1 MARRMRII
9 LYTGKGGVGK
19 TSLSAMTAVRAA
31 QLGHRTIVISTDSA
45 HSLADSL
52 DVPVGPEPTG
62 VAENLWAQELDVNR
76 ELFLHWDRIHRYLT
90 DFLRQQGFEDVIA
103 EEMAILPGMEE
114 LFSLLKLKE
123 YSESEAYDLAVIDC
137 APTGSTVRMLSF
149 PEVAG
154 WYMDRLFH
162 IEKKIMKALK
172 PVAERIAR
180 VTLPTDEVYENVER
194 IYQRLKGMK
203 ALLSDPLRTSIRLVI
218 NPERMVIKESQR
230 ALTYLSLYGFP
241 VDAVFANRIL
251 PPGVDDTYLSGWRDI
266 QAEHMRSAH
275 ACFSPIPIFEVPMF
289 PREIGGLDFLAEAA
303 RGVFSEG
310 DPTDVHYKEK
320 VIEIVKRDGE
330 YRMSI
335 HLPFAQKG
343 KVDLW
348 VKGDDL
354 TIRVDQVKRSI
365 RLPRALSGRAVLSAR
380 LENERFVIVFEGGP
394 T

>member
-1 MARRMRII
+1 MGRRMRII

-19 TSLSAMTAVRAA
+19 TSLSAITAVRAA
-31 QLGHRTIVISTDSA
+31 ELGHRTVVISTDAA

-52 DVPVGPEPTG
+52 DVPIGPDPTP
-62 VAENLWAQELDVNR
+62 VAENLWALELDVNR
-76 ELFLHWDRIHRYLT
+76 ELWLHWEQIHRYLT
-90 DFLRQQGFEDVIA
+90 NFLRQQGFEDVIA
-103 EEMAILPGMEE
+103 EEMAVLPGMEE

-123 YSESEAYDLAVIDC
+123 YAESGAYDLAIIDC

-154 WYMDRLFH
+154 WYMERLFH
-162 IEKKIMKALK
+162 LEKKIMKAIR
-172 PVAERIAR
+172 PMAEKIAH
-180 VTLPTDEVYENVER
+180 VPLPTTEVYDNVER

-203 ALLSDPLRTSIRLVI
+203 ELLTDPERTSIRLVF

-251 PPGVDDTYLSGWRDI
+251 PPDAEGSYLSGWRSI
-266 QAEHMRSAH
+266 QEEHMKTAQ
-275 ACFSPIPIFEVPMF
+275 ACFSPIPIFEIPLF
-289 PREIGGLDFLAEAA
+289 AREIGGLDFLREAA
-303 RGVFSEG
+303 HEVFG
-310 DPTDVHYKEK
+310 DRDPTEVHYKDR
-320 VIEIVKRDGE
+320 VIDIVKQHGE

-343 KVDLW
+343 DIDLW

-354 TIRVDQVKRSI
+354 TIRVGQVKRSI
-365 RLPRALSGRAVLSAR
+365 RLPRALSGRVVKSAK
-380 LENERFVIVFEGGP
+380 LENGRFVILFEGGS
-394 T
+394 